1 MYGILV
7 CEIVIS
13 KTIDKLFDRHLQG
26 ALSLEIRSV
35 KAKRVWL
42 DLEPKIGSGSNR
54 VDLLTG
60 PNGSG
65 KSEILSFL
73 ANAFKSSKR
82 KGLQGSIEYARQS
95 DDSPYISLH
104 KDFYEPARV
113 IAQTYSPFNRFPPPL
128 THESSLTKVYSEG
141 VDAGSLYVCAGLH
154 KSTRVV
160 SSSLSKNT
168 LEQAIYR
175 LSESLESVGSIRR
188 VMENLKLSDSF
199 YFTYEPRPGLQD
211 LQDAVR
217 GGYVVSYLERQQE
230 ESFRRRYSRSGL
242 LLELRKEDPV
252 KLAELVVE
260 AFNLLGDDLQNF
272 GQLRRGIGSIGRSDR
287 YEYAAFQS
295 LSLLR
300 RLDLLTLRRCELTS
314 FSGDVFDVAN
324 ASSGQ
329 QQMLCSV
336 IGLATA
342 LRDDSLVLIDEP
354 ELSLHPRWQQ
364 QYLDNLYA
372 TLEPF
377 KGCHVLVAT
386 HSPLIVQRG
395 HASGAGVV
403 QVKKESV
410 SEPLLQEGASV
421 EATLQN
427 VFDTPV
433 TGSVHLANEIF
444 TLITEAESEGG
455 LVRENS
461 LAELNRLE
469 LLYSDGEYR
478 DEKTLKLIQEAV
490 ELVNMDMRYNA

>member
-1 MYGILV
+1 M
-7 CEIVIS
+7 EI
-13 KTIDKLFDRHLQG
+13 H
-26 ALSLEIRSV
+26 SV
-35 KAKRVWL
+35 KADRVWL
-42 DLEPKIGSGSNR
+42 DLEAKVDGGNNR

-73 ANAFKSSKR
+73 ANAFKSR
-82 KGLQGSIEYARQS
+82 KHNGAIEYRRQFGS
-95 DDSPYISLH
+95 QPYHFKSEDSHGPT
-104 KDFYEPARV
+104 RV
-113 IAQTYSPFNRFPPPL
+113 IAQTYSPFTRFPSPL

-141 VDAGSLYVCAGLH
+141 AESSSLYVCAGLH

-175 LSESLESVGSIRR
+175 LSESLESVGSILR
-188 VMENLKLSDSF
+188 VMENLKLSDRF
-199 YFTYEPRPGLQD
+199 DFTYEPRPGLVD
-211 LQDAVR
+211 LADAVR
-217 GGYVVSYLERQQE
+217 GGYVVDYFEGKKE
-230 ESFRRRYSRSGL
+230 ESIRRKYPRSGL
-242 LLELRKEDPV
+242 LMELRKESPQ
-252 KLAELVVE
+252 ELGSLVAE
-260 AFNLLGDDLQNF
+260 AFYLLGDEVLEF
-272 GQLRRGIGSIGRSDR
+272 GQLKRGIGSIGRRDR

-314 FSGDVFDVAN
+314 LSGEIFDVAN

-364 QYLDNLYA
+364 QYLDNLFA

-395 HASGAGVV
+395 HALGAGVV
-403 QVKKESV
+403 QVKKESA
-410 SEPLLQEGASV
+410 SERLAQDGESV

-444 TLITEAESEGG
+444 ALITEAESEGG
-455 LVRENS
+455 PVRQKSLV
-461 LAELNRLE
+461 ELKRLE
-469 LLYSDGEYR
+469 RLYSDGEYR
-478 DEKTLKLIQEAV
+478 DEKTLQLLRDAIDLI
-490 ELVNMDMRYNA
+490 NMDIQYNA